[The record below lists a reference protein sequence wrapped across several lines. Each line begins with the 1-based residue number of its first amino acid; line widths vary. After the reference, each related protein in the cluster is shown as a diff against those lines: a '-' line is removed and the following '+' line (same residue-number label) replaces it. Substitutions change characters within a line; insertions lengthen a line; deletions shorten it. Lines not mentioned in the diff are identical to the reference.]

1 MFIHN
6 RLKLKVT
13 ATTES
18 QSQSATETLDKWTE
32 IIEDL
37 WDQLPHFQ
45 QWYDEDCLKFDCV
58 KLQFG
63 DGEEISNDDEMWLD
77 QNCEEESPAA
87 IEENKQ
93 FSESKLRLF
102 IAVYSRCN
110 FAFPVVCLHDFFF
123 LIFYHNIYNGI
134 LQLSHTFL
142 QKFYNS

>member
-1 MFIHN
+1 MSTQY

-13 ATTES
+13 ATMES
-18 QSQSATETLDKWTE
+18 QSQSSTTTPDQWTE

-37 WDQLPHFQ
+37 WDLLPHFQ

-77 QNCEEESPAA
+77 QNCENESPTA

-93 FSESKLRLF
+93 VSESKHNRFLINCCHARADIYICMYKNMIYKF
-102 IAVYSRCN
+102 
-110 FAFPVVCLHDFFF
+110 CLHVIISDA
-123 LIFYHNIYNGI
+123 
-134 LQLSHTFL
+134 TT
-142 QKFYNS
+142 